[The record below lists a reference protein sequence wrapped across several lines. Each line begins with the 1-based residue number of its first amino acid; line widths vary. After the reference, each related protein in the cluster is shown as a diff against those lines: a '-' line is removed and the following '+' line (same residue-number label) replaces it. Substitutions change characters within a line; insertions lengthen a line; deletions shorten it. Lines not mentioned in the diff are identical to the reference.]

1 MITIKV
7 LGPGCANCRKLE
19 EIARKALAETGVAGE
34 IVKVTDMQEIIAHDV
49 VRTPGLWIEGKLV
62 SSGRLPATATVAG
75 WIREA
80 AG

>member
-1 MITIKV
+1 MLTIKV

-19 EIARKALAETGVAGE
+19 EVSRKALEMLGVEAQ

-62 SSGRLPATATVAG
+62 SSGRVPATATVAG

-80 AG
+80 AS